1 MAEVDFRVIVEMT
14 LTYSFTVRAE
24 DANEAMQSGMQMMP
38 TRTAES
44 VKTNIDVERGVQ

>member
-1 MAEVDFRVIVEMT
+1 MAEVDFRVIVKMT

-24 DANEAMQSGMQMMP
+24 DATDAMQAAMAMMP

-44 VKTNIDVERGVQ
+44 VKTDIDVERGVQ